1 MAKQRFDYF
10 GKFEESAYISHESA
24 KFILD
29 VLTGFSEKKLP
40 DQMEKIH
47 KLENDADQIKH
58 DIQASLLKDF
68 LPPIEIDDIMQ
79 LGEHLDDVMDYMED
93 IMTTLYSYNITEIKP
108 QAVEFCRLIVK
119 CSEVLVNATKEL
131 KSFKKSTLLKPMAI
145 ELNQYENEGD
155 SLYISALRD
164 LYTNETDAVTILKW
178 TKLYD
183 YFERC
188 CDAMEDVADTIENV
202 ILKNS

>member
-10 GKFEESAYISHESA
+10 GKFEESAYISQESA

-29 VLTGFSEKKLP
+29 VLTDFSEEKLP
-40 DQMEKIH
+40 AQLEKIH

-68 LPPIEIDDIMQ
+68 LPPIEIEDIMQ

-93 IMTTLYSYNITEIKP
+93 IMSTMYSYNIIDIKP
-108 QAVEFCRLIVK
+108 QAIEFCRLLVK
-119 CSEVLVNATKEL
+119 CSELLVNVTKEL
-131 KSFKKSTLLKPMAI
+131 RNFKKSSLLKPMVI
-145 ELNQYENEGD
+145 ELNQCENEGD

-164 LYTNETDAVTILKW
+164 LYTNETDAVTIMKW

-183 YFERC
+183 FFERC